1 MPLPAAPVAAG
12 LFFPQGLPMKLT
24 LDELAAF
31 VAVTDSGSITAA
43 AEQLGQT
50 SSGISRAL
58 SRLETKLG
66 ITLLRRTT
74 RRLELTEEGE
84 LFLTHARQIVES
96 VEQAEEQIALRRETP
111 AGRLR
116 VNAAAPFMEHVIV
129 PLVGGFR
136 RRYPQITLELNT
148 DNLIIDLLEKRT
160 DVAIRTGALKSSSL
174 LARKL
179 GETRR
184 VIVGAPSYFAR
195 HGTPKS
201 PADLERHNRLGLGF
215 VRAVDVWPLVRGGRH
230 LELPVAGNAQVSDG
244 EALRQLTLNGLGL
257 ARLARFEVAADIAAG
272 RLVPVLES
280 CNPGDTDPVHAVF
293 LGHGGHLPARV
304 RAFLDYLVETVRLP
318 V

>member
-1 MPLPAAPVAAG
+1 MSSRDVNRSGEMEVFVRVVDCGGFSAAARSLRMTPSAVSKLVARLEQRLGARLVNRSTRRFQLTPEG
-12 LFFPQGLPMKLT
+12 TLFYERSLRI
-24 LDELAAF
+24 LADLAE
-31 VAVTDSGSITAA
+31 AERGAAA
-43 AEQLGQT
+43 AE
-50 SSGISRAL
+50 
-58 SRLETKLG
+58 
-66 ITLLRRTT
+66 
-74 RRLELTEEGE
+74 
-84 LFLTHARQIVES
+84 
-96 VEQAEEQIALRRETP
+96 TP
-111 AGRLR
+111 SGRLR
-116 VNAAAPFMEHVIV
+116 VNSNIPFGVHCLL
-129 PLVGGFR
+129 PLLPGFLE
-136 RRYPQITLELNT
+136 RYPDITVDVTLMDAT
-148 DNLIIDLLEKRT
+148 IDLIAERT
-160 DVAIRTGALKSSSL
+160 DVAIRTGPLKSSSL

-201 PADLERHNRLGLGF
+201 PAELERHNRLGLGF
-215 VRAVDVWPLVRGGRH
+215 VRAVDLWPLVRGGRR

-293 LGHGGHLPARV
+293 VGQGGYLPARV
-304 RAFLDYLVETVRLP
+304 RAFLDYLVATVRLP